1 MDKYVYDWL
10 ADMKITFERIADSL
24 EILAAANQFSSVDN
38 IALNNDGVQINYK
51 TNVEDENL
59 K

>member
-1 MDKYVYDWL
+1 MDKYIYDWL

-24 EILAAANQFSSVDN
+24 EIIATMQNSSIRNVTFN
-38 IALNNDGVQINYK
+38 EDGMRINYGIDIE
-51 TNVEDENL
+51 NENL